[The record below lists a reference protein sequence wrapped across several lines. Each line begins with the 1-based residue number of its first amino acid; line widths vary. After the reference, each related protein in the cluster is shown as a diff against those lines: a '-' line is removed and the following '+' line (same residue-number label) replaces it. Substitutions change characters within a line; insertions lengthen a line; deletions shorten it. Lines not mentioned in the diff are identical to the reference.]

1 MYNQNKQKPR
11 MELQSTYTTSDLY
24 LTAYLKLKG
33 NKFIV
38 EKTAKKSTFVFVS
51 SPELL
56 SNVDEYLTETG
67 SCEPLAYTNAIKNL
81 KNLLFNR

>member
-1 MYNQNKQKPR
+1 
-11 MELQSTYTTSDLY
+11 MEINTHYETSDLY

-33 NKFIV
+33 NKFKV